1 MNPRHLQ
8 TFLAVRRHRNFTRA
22 AEEVFLT
29 QPAVSRQVRQLEEE
43 LGVRLFEQIGKS
55 LHLTDAGQTLAAEAE
70 KLLGAMERTAEAV
83 RSHSSAERGSV
94 RIGAST
100 TPGYYLLPDL
110 LGRFHRRFPKVA
122 LHYTVENSLKIEQKI
137 VRNELDLGFVGAHLT
152 SEDLELKPVVED
164 EIVCFTSPSHRL
176 AKARRI
182 APSSLEEE
190 LWTIREKGSATRLLF
205 EDWLTSSKGAIRKA
219 IELTCPETCKALVQ
233 AGIGISFMSVHGLR
247 SEFQAKR
254 LVRIPVTGMP
264 LKRPIFLARHS
275 EKRNSP
281 VMETFLQIVESAL
294 PSPTKQKGKVADDS
308 WIPRSRLSRSKA

>member
-1 MNPRHLQ
+1 MNPHRLR
-8 TFLAVRRHRNFTRA
+8 TFLAVRRHLNYTRA

-55 LHLTDAGQTLAAEAE
+55 LYLTDAGETLAVEAE

-83 RSHSSAERGSV
+83 RSHRSADRGSV

-100 TPGYYLLPDL
+100 TPGFYLLPDL
-110 LGRFHRRFPKVA
+110 LGQFHRRFPKVA

-137 VRNELDLGFVGAHLT
+137 VRNELDLGFVGAHL
-152 SEDLELKPVVED
+152 SNEELELKPLLED
-164 EIVCFTSPSHRL
+164 EIVCFTSPSHHL
-176 AKARRI
+176 AKVRHI

-190 LWTIREKGSATRLLF
+190 MWIIREKGSATRRLF
-205 EDWLTSSKGAIRKA
+205 EHWLSSRKGTIRKA
-219 IELTCPETCKALVQ
+219 IELTCPEACKALVR

-247 SEFQAKR
+247 SEIRTKR
-254 LVRIPVTGMP
+254 LMRVPVTGMS

-275 EKRNSP
+275 DKPNSP
-281 VMETFLQIVESAL
+281 VMESFLAIVENAL
-294 PSPTKQKGKVADDS
+294 PKLTT
-308 WIPRSRLSRSKA
+308 PRG

>member
-1 MNPRHLQ
+1 MNPHHLR
-8 TFLAVRRHRNFTRA
+8 TFLAVRRHLNFTRA

-55 LHLTDAGQTLAAEAE
+55 LHLTDAGKTLAVEAE

-83 RSHSSAERGSV
+83 RSHGSADHGSV

-100 TPGYYLLPDL
+100 TPGFYLLPDL
-110 LGRFHRRFPKVA
+110 LGRFHRLYPKVA
-122 LHYTVENSLKIEQKI
+122 LHYTVENSLTIEQML
-137 VRNELDLGFVGAHLT
+137 VRNELDLGFVGAHL
-152 SEDLELKPVVED
+152 SSKELERKPLVAD

-176 AKARRI
+176 AKVRRI

-190 LWTIREKGSATRLLF
+190 TWVIREKGSATRRLF
-205 EDWLTSSKGAIRKA
+205 EDWLSSRKGKIRKT

-247 SEFQAKR
+247 SEFRAR
-254 LVRIPVTGMP
+254 NLVKIPVTGMS
-264 LKRPIFLARHS
+264 LKRPIFVAKHLD
-275 EKRNSP
+275 KRNSP
-281 VMETFLQIVESAL
+281 VMESFLAIAESAL
-294 PSPTKQKGKVADDS
+294 SIPTMPKG
-308 WIPRSRLSRSKA
+308 